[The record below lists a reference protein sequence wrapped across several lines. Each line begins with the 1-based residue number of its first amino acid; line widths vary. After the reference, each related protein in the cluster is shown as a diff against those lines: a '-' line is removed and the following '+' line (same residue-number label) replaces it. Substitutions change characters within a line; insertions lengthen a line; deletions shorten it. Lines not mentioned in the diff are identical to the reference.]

1 MKSAN
6 LRLAYAMCVNP
17 NQAPAVTHT
26 QQRYPYIDLLR
37 GLAALLVVACHVLA
51 FREWPN
57 FVPTGFGKL
66 AQMGWVGVD
75 LFLVISGFVIGKT
88 AMQASSTGKPWRAH
102 FVERRLRRIVP
113 LYLATLVLY
122 LLLVD
127 PAPILKGW
135 RSVIDVA
142 MHLGFIHNL
151 SPSTHGTINSPNWSL
166 GLEMQ
171 FYLLIAILAPWL
183 ARADVWK
190 VLAAWVG
197 IAVLWKFA
205 LTLVLIPGANVTHHQ
220 FIYAS
225 QLPGTL
231 DEFAFGI
238 CIAKLTSLTALEFRW
253 RRLVAWSVAAVVLL
267 AGAWITIGH
276 GGDFWQSTT
285 MIVFWRTLLAAGFA
299 ALLAVTVM
307 LPGTGGWALRPFRYL
322 GEISYGIYLWHLP
335 VLLTLIDKT
344 SFKGWTLMFAT
355 VGCTIVL
362 AALSWHGFEK
372 LWMKRIA

>member
-1 MKSAN
+1 MVTSA
-6 LRLAYAMCVNP
+6 
-17 NQAPAVTHT
+17 QGSPAVAHT
-26 QQRYPYIDLLR
+26 PERYPYIDLLR
-37 GLAALLVVACHVLA
+37 GFAALLVVACHVLA

-88 AMQASSTGKPWRAH
+88 AMAASGTGRPWRGH

-127 PAPILKGW
+127 PAPLLNGW

-142 MHLGFIHNL
+142 MHVGFIHNL
-151 SPSTHGTINSPNWSL
+151 YPGTHGTINSPNWSL

-171 FYLLIAILAPWL
+171 FYLLVAILAPWL
-183 ARADVWK
+183 AASKVWK
-190 VLAAWVG
+190 VLAVWLG
-197 IAVLWKFA
+197 IAVLWKYA
-205 LTLVLIPGANVTHHQ
+205 LTLVLIPGASVTHHQ

-238 CIAKLTSLTALEFRW
+238 CIAKLVGRNALRFSWQRF
-253 RRLVAWSVAAVVLL
+253 LAWSAAAVVLL

-276 GGDFWQSTT
+276 GGDFWQSTA
-285 MIVFWRTLLAAGFA
+285 MIVFWRTTLAAGFA
-299 ALLAVTVM
+299 AVLAVSIMV
-307 LPGTGGWALRPFRYL
+307 PGSGGWVLRPFRYL

-344 SFKGWTLMFAT
+344 SFKGWQLMFAT
-355 VGCTIVL
+355 VGCTVVL
-362 AALSWHGFEK
+362 AAFSWHGFEK
-372 LWMKRIA
+372 LWMRRDNS